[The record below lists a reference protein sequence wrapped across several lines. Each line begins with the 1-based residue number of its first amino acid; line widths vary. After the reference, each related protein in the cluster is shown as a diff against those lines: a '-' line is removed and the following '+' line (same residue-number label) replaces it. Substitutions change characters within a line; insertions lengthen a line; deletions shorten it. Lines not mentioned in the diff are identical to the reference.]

1 MHKLLAFLVSASCA
15 LSIVACSKPESQDV
29 SEQQSAEAEAPA
41 AESLRAP
48 DAQAAGGDD
57 PTVLDPDHYTVEF
70 ENDAVRIVR
79 IKYGPGE
86 ESVMHSHP
94 DSVAVMLTDL
104 EARMT
109 MADGSSQEVS
119 VPFGAAN
126 FAPAGAHLPK
136 NIGDTAWEVLEIEL
150 KPRAPATGEP
160 GGPDATVV
168 DADHYTAEFEN
179 EAVRIVRIK
188 YGPGEEST
196 MHYHPDSVAVFLT
209 DHLVEMRLPD
219 GSTQEI
225 PANAGDAIFMAGGQH
240 LPKNIADEAWEL
252 VLVELK

>member
-1 MHKLLAFLVSASCA
+1 MRKLSVFFLGASFALFLA
-15 LSIVACSKPESQDV
+15 ACSEPDSQAV
-29 SEQQSAEAEAPA
+29 SEPQSAEAEPA
-41 AESLRAP
+41 EAEALRAP
-48 DAQAAGGDD
+48 DDAHAGGDD
-57 PTVLDPDHYTVEF
+57 PTVVDPDHYTVEF
-70 ENDAVRIVR
+70 ENESVRIVR

-104 EARMT
+104 DARMT
-109 MADGSSQEVS
+109 MADGSSEQVS

-136 NIGDTAWEVLEIEL
+136 NTGDTAWEVLEIEL
-150 KPRAPATGEP
+150 KPRASATGEP

-168 DADHYTAEFEN
+168 DSDHYTAEFEN
-179 EAVRIVRIK
+179 DAVRIVRIK

-209 DHLVEMRLPD
+209 DHLVEMTLPD
-219 GSTQEI
+219 GSSEEI
-225 PANAGDAIFMAGGQH
+225 AAEAGDAIFMAGGQH
-240 LPKNIADEAWEL
+240 LPKNVADEAWEL